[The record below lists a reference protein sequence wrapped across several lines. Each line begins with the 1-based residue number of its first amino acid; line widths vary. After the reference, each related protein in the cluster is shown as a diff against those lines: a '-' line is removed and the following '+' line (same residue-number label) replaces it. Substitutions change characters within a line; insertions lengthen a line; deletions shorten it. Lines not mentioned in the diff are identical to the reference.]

1 MAGVK
6 ITDLTPITEAAS
18 NDLLYIVD
26 VSNTTESPQ
35 GTSSQIEVGKMF
47 SSGSYSPTISGEVN
61 GIGVTVNYATYIRV
75 GNVATVSAQLEIQLD
90 AGETTGTFE
99 IQLPVPSTFSTSKQC
114 FGLMQWSYGPGT
126 LADIVLL
133 EIGGEITNNTCY
145 VFVQTATPTLLMA
158 YCAIQFQYE
167 IL

>member
-6 ITDLTPITEAAS
+6 ITDLTPLATAAS
-18 NDLLYIVD
+18 DDLLYIVD

-61 GIGVTVNYATYIRV
+61 GIVVTVNSATYIRV
-75 GNVATVSAQLEIQLD
+75 GNIATVSAQLNIVMD
-90 AGETTGTFE
+90 AGEVTGSFE
-99 IQLPVPSTFSTSKQC
+99 IELPAASDFSSQKHC
-114 FGLMQWSYGPGT
+114 FGLMQYSFQGT
-126 LADIVLL
+126 LAEIVELTISA
-133 EIGGEITNNTCY
+133 ETTNNTCL
-145 VFVQTATPTLLMA
+145 VELETATTIDMQ
-158 YCAIQFQYE
+158 YCTIQFQYE